1 MNRLTKEALQE
12 IFDETSWIFRSF
24 KVLKKGQM
32 TIEIEN
38 WSPAGED
45 LVEHIV
51 LTGTEESL
59 PSDLYN
65 YFAAFDPDEH
75 AAMWIEQRGKVAG
88 VPISIRELLNDADA
102 IDAMYKRLYE
112 DVKSIVSKRSSES
125 KIEYFGYKFDP
136 EYIKAHS
143 GEFMD
148 MLGEGYSPQ
157 NGFIQACNLH
167 DVLNEYCSFD
177 TYLTAEQ
184 ILLRIYDDTDKVE
197 DMLLN
202 LKPGTKDADVILSC
216 KDEIFGRE
224 PVMKIRIYQINA
236 DKDEKFAA
244 FERLEHI
251 EKIDPSI
258 YGLVYEGSVQ
268 ASDLEDIYVMFNW
281 ANPDFKRPEDFYGH
295 SLSVSDIVA
304 VQENDESWSYWYCDA
319 FGFEQVS
326 FDASKAEGM

>member
-1 MNRLTKEALQE
+1 MSKALTKETVKE
-12 IFDETSWIFRSF
+12 IIDQTSWKFLSF
-24 KVLKKGQM
+24 ETLENGSM

-38 WSPAGED
+38 TSPAGED
-45 LVEHIV
+45 LVETIW
-51 LTGTEESL
+51 LTGTEEAL
-59 PSDLYN
+59 PSDFYEFWN
-65 YFAAFDPDEH
+65 NFDPDEH
-75 AAMWIEQRGKVAG
+75 AEMWLAQRGKNG
-88 VPISIRELLNDADA
+88 VPLSIRELINDADA
-102 IDAMYKRLYE
+102 IDEMLKRLCE
-112 DVKSIVSKRSSES
+112 EVESIVKQRSSES

-136 EYIKAHS
+136 AYVKAHS

-148 MLGEGYSPQ
+148 MLAEGYSPQ

-202 LKPGTKDADVILSC
+202 LKPETEDADVILSC

-224 PVMKIRIYQINA
+224 PVMKIRIYQINT

-251 EKIDPSI
+251 DKIDPSI
-258 YGLVYEGSVQ
+258 YGLIYDGSVQ
-268 ASDLEDIYVMFNW
+268 ASDLEDIYELFNW
-281 ANPDFKRPEDFYGH
+281 VNPDFKRPEDFYGH

-304 VQENDESWSYWYCDA
+304 VQEDDESWSYWYCDA
-319 FGFEQVS
+319 FGFERVS
-326 FDASKAEGM
+326 FDESKAEGM